1 MVKIAKH
8 DIIDV
13 AKPRSLRLLHMV
25 EPTGPVEN
33 DIGVATV
40 ELDGSVDEP
49 ADEGLTKSKQAIEH
63 GAVLTDVKSLEMAR
77 DGVVRECLRGGGGEE
92 FNIVFGV
99 KAVDVGGVGREGA
112 VDLHAVV
119 EGVVDNQ
126 VVGHADLVGFHWV
139 TLDVVLVIDARLVEV
154 AHALLLLVESR
165 WERHTTHA
173 FFHY

>member
-1 MVKIAKH
+1 MVKNAKH

-13 AKPRSLRLLHMV
+13 AKPKSLRLLHTV
-25 EPTGPVEN
+25 EPTGPVES

-112 VDLHAVV
+112 VDLHAMV

-154 AHALLLLVESR
+154 AHALLLLVESQ
-165 WERHTTHA
+165 WERQATHA

>member
-25 EPTGPVEN
+25 EPTGLVEN
-33 DIGVATV
+33 DIGIATV
-40 ELDGSVDEP
+40 ELNGGVDEP
-49 ADEGLTKSKQAIEH
+49 ADEGLTKSKQAVEH
-63 GAVLTDVKSLEMAR
+63 GAILTDVKSLEMAR

-126 VVGHADLVGFHWV
+126 VVGHANPVGFHWM
-139 TLDVVLVIDARLVEV
+139 TLDVVLVADARLVEV

-165 WERHTTHA
+165 WERHATHA

>member
-25 EPTGPVEN
+25 EPTGLVEN
-33 DIGVATV
+33 DISVATV
-40 ELDGSVDEP
+40 ELDGGIDEP
-49 ADEGLTKSKQAIEH
+49 ADKGLTKSKQAVEH

-92 FNIVFGV
+92 FNIVFEV
-99 KAVDVGGVGREGA
+99 KAVDVGGVGRVGA

-126 VVGHADLVGFHWV
+126 VVGHADPVGFHWV
-139 TLDVVLVIDARLVEV
+139 TLDVVLVADARLVEV

-165 WERHTTHA
+165 WERHATHA

>member
-1 MVKIAKH
+1 MVKNAKH

-13 AKPRSLRLLHMV
+13 AKPISLRILHMV
-25 EPTGPVEN
+25 EPTGLVEN
-33 DIGVATV
+33 DIGIATV
-40 ELDGSVDEP
+40 ELNGGVDEP
-49 ADEGLTKSKQAIEH
+49 ADEGLTKSKQAVEH
-63 GAVLTDVKSLEMAR
+63 GAILTDVKSLEMAR

-126 VVGHADLVGFHWV
+126 VVGHADPVGFHWM
-139 TLDVVLVIDARLVEV
+139 TLDVVLVADAWLVEV
-154 AHALLLLVESR
+154 AHALLVLVESR
-165 WERHTTHA
+165 WERHATHA

>member
-1 MVKIAKH
+1 
-8 DIIDV
+8 
-13 AKPRSLRLLHMV
+13 MV
-25 EPTGPVEN
+25 EPTGLVEN
-33 DIGVATV
+33 DISVATV
-40 ELDGSVDEP
+40 ELDGGIDEP
-49 ADEGLTKSKQAIEH
+49 ADKGLTKSKQAVEH
-63 GAVLTDVKSLEMAR
+63 GAILTDVKSLEMAR

-112 VDLHAVV
+112 VDLHAMV

-126 VVGHADLVGFHWV
+126 VVGHANPVGFHWV

-154 AHALLLLVESR
+154 AHALLLLVESQ
-165 WERHTTHA
+165 WERQATHA